1 MLKIRAGTLRHKIKF
16 QRPYES
22 QDDIGAITRG
32 FDSFL
37 RTRGS
42 IDPVTGSERFI
53 NDNLLNQVD
62 HVIKMRSPKISI
74 LPSDRIIYNDRI
86 FDIVR
91 VLDSFERNVTYIILV
106 KEKLNIK
113 YVSEPENILTESV
126 QEIVTEAGEN
136 LTTEN

>member
-22 QDDIGAITRG
+22 QDNVGAIVSG
-32 FDSFL
+32 YDSFL
-37 RTRGS
+37 RTRAN
-42 IDPVTGSERFI
+42 IEPTTGNERFI

-62 HVIKMRSPKISI
+62 HVIRMRSPRISI
-74 LPSDRIIYNDRI
+74 LPSDRIIYKDRI

-91 VLDSFERNVTYIILV
+91 VLDSFERNVTYIILA

-113 YVSEPENILTESV
+113 YVSMPENLLTESV
-126 QEIVTEAGEN
+126 SEIITESGEN